1 VTSDSIE
8 QQLAELSQRLD
19 ALPEADEPPPT
30 TLQVLGRSHQEKD
43 WQRLLVHFLTPD
55 DAHGLDHA
63 VLEHLLEA
71 LADRDD
77 LDYSYSRFDLDTVQV
92 AQEVVT
98 DQGRPDVIV
107 WAEDW
112 FICFEL
118 KIDSSEE
125 QDQTERYVR
134 VDSFDSIGLDKA
146 EVAGH
151 HYVYLA
157 PKDAPCPDAD
167 EFVPVSWEWVASEL
181 QTFLAESYGEYPS
194 RTTAQLN
201 EFIDTIRSEL
211 TMTEYQENQQ
221 EKMELYVRH
230 YDEIH
235 EVQDAFD
242 EGWSE
247 FEQEWGTRLANAIDT
262 GEVETVPTIPDEYVA
277 FTFDRE
283 EDQPERWIFKQA
295 TSDWAWIFKD
305 GWWKQADTRENIYGR
320 DRPDVRIGFLH
331 RLEKHRTNAVRDH
344 ELKFF
349 FRLTPPSPDSF
360 KDAFEQRF
368 YDRETE
374 IAGLTPKA
382 GEITGNKTNMLEAS
396 YDIEVRNHDTFFDAY
411 IAALREAVVG
421 HAIENDALVSVID
434 NIYRTSL
441 NEIEN

>member
-1 VTSDSIE
+1 VSSESIE
-8 QQLAELSQRLD
+8 RELRELTRQLD
-19 ALPEADEPPPT
+19 TLPEADEPPPT

-43 WQRLLVHFLTPD
+43 WQRFLVHFLTPG

-63 VLEHLLEA
+63 VLEHILRA
-71 LADRDD
+71 LTDRDD
-77 LDYSYSRFDLDTVQV
+77 LDYSYSRFDLDTIQV

-98 DQGRPDVIV
+98 DEGRPDVVI
-107 WAEDW
+107 WSDDW

-118 KIDSSEE
+118 KIDSSEGN
-125 QDQTERYVR
+125 DQTERYVR

-146 EVAGH
+146 EVDGH

-157 PKDAPCPDAD
+157 PEDAPCPNAD
-167 EFVPVSWEWVASEL
+167 EFVQVSWEWIASEL
-181 QTFLAESYGEYPS
+181 QAFLAESYGEYPT

-242 EGWSE
+242 EGWTE
-247 FEQEWGTRLANAIDT
+247 FEQEWGTRLANALGA
-262 GEVETVPTIPDEYVA
+262 GEGETVLAVPDEYVA
-277 FTFDRE
+277 FTFNRSDDE
-283 EDQPERWIFKQA
+283 PERWIFKQA

-305 GWWKQADTRENIYGR
+305 GWWKQADTGENIYGR

-331 RLEKHRTNAVRDH
+331 RLEKHRTNAVRDR

-349 FRLTPPSPDSF
+349 FRMTPPSPDSF

-368 YDRETE
+368 YDRQQE
-374 IAGLTPKA
+374 IADLTPKP
-382 GEITGNKTNMLEAS
+382 GEVTGNKTNLLETT
-396 YDIEVRNHDTFFDAY
+396 YDIDVRDHDSFFDAY
-411 IAALREAVVG
+411 TAALKEVFVG
-421 HAIENDALVSVID
+421 HVVENEPLVAAIDDIYDESLEKID
-434 NIYRTSL
+434 M
-441 NEIEN
+441 